1 MTPRRHEPGLHRR
14 TPYHDYDGA
23 PPMSP
28 SAQQP
33 APVVPHVDRKQPPLK
48 RIRQRLAFLYGEDQA
63 DEVARRIA
71 RIIETHKQLRKRQ
84 VTGPFWTHHDVM
96 LITYGDAI
104 QSPER
109 APLQTLHD
117 FLKRHLAGSF
127 SMVHVLP
134 FFPWSSDGGFAV
146 TDFRAVNPLLGNWH
160 DILEL
165 EQDFDLVM
173 DLVLNHC
180 SRENLWFIDYIA
192 GQEPACHYFIEVD
205 PNNNLSMVTRP
216 RSTPVLSGVRT
227 HRGLCYVWTTF
238 SNDQIDLNYAN
249 PDVLLEFVDILLY
262 YFRRGARMV
271 RLDAVAYLWKQIGTT
286 CIHLPQTHQVVKL
299 FRDVLSLVEPGALIM
314 TETNVP
320 HEENVTYFGQGD
332 ESHLVYQFSLPP
344 LLLHA
349 LHTGSTRYLR
359 DWAMG
364 MEAMELPAD
373 CTFLNFTASHD
384 GVGLRP
390 LEGLVPEAEI
400 KALLEAM
407 RERGGYIST
416 RRNVDGSDT
425 PYELNISY
433 FDAFR
438 PAHGADPQW
447 HVPAFL
453 VSQIVALSLKG
464 IPAVYI
470 HSLTATPNDVIGV
483 EVSGLTRAI
492 NRRRW
497 DRGELEG
504 LIAHPTSETGR
515 VFGIYQRLLRVRREQ
530 VDFHP
535 EADQH
540 VLGLENGLFGL
551 LRVAPDESQRILAL
565 YNFTATPRQIAHGQL
580 PADFARWRDLLE
592 LSVCVLSEDGLV
604 LPPYAACW
612 FSTGAAA

>member
-1 MTPRRHEPGLHRR
+1 MEIVELEQQREPKIGR
-14 TPYHDYDGA
+14 GE
-23 PPMSP
+23 
-28 SAQQP
+28 P
-33 APVVPHVDRKQPPLK
+33 AMA
-48 RIRQRLAFLYGEDQA
+48 RIRARLAYLYGEDRA
-63 DEVARRIA
+63 DAVTRGIQ
-71 RIIETHKQLRKRQ
+71 RIIETHKQLRTRQ
-84 VTGPFWTHHDVM
+84 VSGPFWTHEDVV
-96 LITYGDAI
+96 LITYGDTI
-104 QSPER
+104 QSPE
-109 APLQTLHD
+109 APPLQSLHG
-117 FLKRHLAGSF
+117 FLSRHLRDAV

-134 FFPWSSDGGFAV
+134 FFPWSSDDGFSV
-146 TDFRAVNPLLGNWH
+146 TDFRAVHEALGDWQ
-160 DILEL
+160 DILAL

-192 GQEPACHYFIEVD
+192 GQPPACDYFIEVD
-205 PNNNLSMVTRP
+205 PAENLALVTRP

-227 HRGLCYVWTTF
+227 HRGLRHVWTTF
-238 SNDQIDLNYAN
+238 SNDQVDLNYAN

-271 RLDAVAYLWKQIGTT
+271 RLDAVAYLWKQIGTS

-299 FRDVLSLVEPGALIM
+299 FRDVLALVEPGALIM

-320 HEENVTYFGQGD
+320 HAENVTYFGDGD
-332 ESHLVYQFSLPP
+332 QAHVVYQFSLPP

-349 LHTGSTRYLR
+349 LYSGTTRYLR

-364 MEAMELPAD
+364 LEAMELPAD

-390 LEGLVPEAEI
+390 LEGLVPREE
-400 KALLEAM
+400 LDDMLEAM

-416 RRNVDGSDT
+416 RRNSDGSDS

-438 PAHGADPQW
+438 SPNPQDNQW

-453 VSQIVALSLKG
+453 LSQVVALSFKG

-470 HSLTATPNDVIGV
+470 HCLTATPNDVTGV
-483 EVSGLTRAI
+483 ERTGMTRSI
-492 NRRRW
+492 NRRKW

-504 LIAHPTSETGR
+504 LLANRHSENGH
-515 VFGIYQRLLRVRREQ
+515 VFHIYSQLLTLRRRQ
-530 VDFHP
+530 KALHP
-535 EADQH
+535 EAEQH

-565 YNFTATPRQIAHGQL
+565 FNFTAQQRRVPAEVLPSDIAHWQE
-580 PADFARWRDLLE
+580 LLE
-592 LSVCVLSEDGLV
+592 LSHCVVDAEGIE

-612 FSTGAAA
+612 FSRITA